1 VASECN
7 SQPIDVED
15 GVKRVTF
22 RLPLGIDHVHCY
34 FLRARDGSWI
44 LVDTGLAAPDAEAAW
59 RPALDALDAPV
70 SRILVTHS
78 HPDHVGGAVDVA
90 ALTGAPVFQGR
101 LDRARGEEVWGASA
115 ATDVF
120 DEYLRANGVPEEVL
134 DGSRFRLR
142 LPEGP
147 SLLDEGD
154 DFDGWQVLVLP
165 GHSDGHLV
173 LERDGLLVAGDTI
186 LGEITPHVG
195 RFPGGLDDPLEAF
208 VHSLERIAEL
218 APRRALPGHGPI
230 LDDPAGR
237 AREIVAHHTER
248 LTATADA
255 LAAAPRTGWEVSSA
269 VFAHVAH
276 AQQVFALTETL
287 AHLERLVRLGRAE
300 RLEGR
305 PVRFAA

>member
-7 SQPIDVED
+7 LEPIDVED
-15 GVKRVTF
+15 GVKRITF
-22 RLPLGIDHVHCY
+22 PLPLGIDHVHCY
-34 FLRARDGSWI
+34 FLRARDGSWT
-44 LVDTGLAAPDAEAAW
+44 LVDTGLGIGDAEAVW
-59 RPALDALDAPV
+59 RPVLDSLDAPV
-70 SRILVTHS
+70 GRILVTHS
-78 HPDHVGGAVDVA
+78 HPDHVGGAAGVA
-90 ALTGAPVFQGR
+90 ALTGAQVFQGR
-101 LDRARGEEVWGASA
+101 LDRERGEQVWGASA
-115 ATDVF
+115 ASDVF
-120 DEYLRANGVPEEVL
+120 DDYMRCHGVPEEAL
-134 DGSRFRLR
+134 DRRPFRLT
-142 LPEGP
+142 LPEAP
-147 SLLDEGD
+147 SLLEEGD

-165 GHSDGHLV
+165 GHTDGHIV

-186 LGEITPHVG
+186 LDEITPHVG
-195 RFPGGLDDPLEAF
+195 RFPGGLDDPLEHF

-218 APRRALPGHGPI
+218 APRRALAGHGPV

-255 LAAAPRTGWEVSSA
+255 LAATPRTGWEVSSA
-269 VFAHVAH
+269 VFAHVAQ